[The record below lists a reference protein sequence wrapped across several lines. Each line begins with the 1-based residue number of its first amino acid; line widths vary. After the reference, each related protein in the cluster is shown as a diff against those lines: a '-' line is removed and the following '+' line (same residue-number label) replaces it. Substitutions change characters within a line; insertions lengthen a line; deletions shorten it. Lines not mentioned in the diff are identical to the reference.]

1 MRRSRRWI
9 QALPMIAALPLSAC
23 AASSA
28 SPETVPPAQVEHVKG
43 TGLSRLVLTSDAIRR
58 LDLATAPVR
67 IETIHRLRVVGGEV
81 VAPPPAG
88 VAGAPLAGGMWV
100 RALLDPSDVREL
112 DRARPALVEALVAGA
127 VGSPARAATGG
138 AGQDP
143 RVVYYR
149 LEGPGRGLAIGQR
162 VRVRLPL
169 TGGGPQKVIPYQ
181 AVIYGVD
188 GTPWTYTSP
197 EPRTFIR
204 ARIQVDS
211 IQGVTAVLSEGPP
224 AGTLVVTVGAE
235 ELFGAEFEF
244 EGE

>member
-1 MRRSRRWI
+1 M
-9 QALPMIAALPLSAC
+9 LPMIAALPLSAC

-28 SPETVPPAQVEHVKG
+28 SQETVPPAQVEHVKG
-43 TGLSRLVLTSDAIRR
+43 TGLSRLVLTADAIRR

-67 IETIHRLRVVGGEV
+67 VETIHRTRVVGGEV
-81 VAPPPAG
+81 VAAPPASAVATLVTGG
-88 VAGAPLAGGMWV
+88 VWV
-100 RALLDPSDVREL
+100 RTLLDPGDVRQL
-112 DRARPALVEALVAGA
+112 DRARPAQVEALVAGA
-127 VGSPARAATGG
+127 VGAPARAVPGR
-138 AGQDP
+138 AGHDP

-149 LEGPGRGLAIGQR
+149 LEGPGRGLTVGQR

-169 TGGGPQKVIPYQ
+169 TGGGPQKVIPYP

-188 GTPWTYTSP
+188 GTAWTYTNP

-211 IQGVTAVLSEGPP
+211 IEGNRAVLSDGPP
-224 AGTLVVTVGAE
+224 EGTMVVTVGGE